1 MSSAILKRMEN
12 PLLKIQ
18 FEIPFSRIEPSHLEP
33 AIDQLIA
40 EADRAIDAI
49 GDGPI
54 DYDHTLGALEDATET
69 LEWAMTIAGHLESV
83 ATTPALREAYNAITP
98 KVSAFYSGIPLR
110 EKLYEALQR
119 FAKTEEAKTLT
130 PTRKRLLD
138 KTLDDFKRHGAE
150 LPPEGKA
157 RLRAI
162 DVALS
167 EKTNRFAENVLD
179 ATHAFELI
187 IEDES
192 RLSGLPESAR
202 KAARASAKERGVD
215 GYRFTLQA
223 PSVIPVLNY
232 ADDRELRETI
242 YRAYNTRAS
251 SGKFDNRAL
260 ILEILELR
268 QEKAKL
274 LGYRDFSDLVL
285 HDRMAKTGET
295 AARFVEDLRQRTI
308 DAFKKENEALRRFAR
323 SEGFEGELEA
333 FDVGYFA
340 EKQRRAL
347 FDLDDELL
355 RPYFSVDRVLR
366 GLFELAENLYSVKI
380 EEIELEAWDES
391 VRSFGIYENGQ
402 LRAAFYTDLYP
413 RENKRDGA
421 WMNPIAVGRDGAPHL
436 GLFCA
441 NISPPIDGKPA
452 LLTHHEVETL
462 FHEFGHLLH
471 HAFSDVEVRSL
482 AGTNVAWDFVELPSQ
497 IMENFCWEREAL
509 DLFAAHHETGEKI
522 PEELFERM
530 ILARTY
536 RAAAAQM
543 RQLGF
548 ATLDL
553 RLHREYL
560 ELDPRP
566 DLLEY
571 ARKIAEDHSPTALTD
586 DYAMICGFGHLFSSP
601 TAYAAG
607 YYSYKWAEVLD
618 ADAFTRFKEAG
629 VIARE
634 VGDAFRRTIL
644 SRGDSEDPAA
654 LYREFMGR
662 DPSLDALLIRS
673 GLAA

>member
-391 VRSFGIYENGQ
+391 VRSFGIYEDGQ

-530 ILARTY
+530 IRARTY

>member
-1 MSSAILKRMEN
+1 MEN

-18 FEIPFSRIEPSHLEP
+18 FEIPFSRIEPAHFEP

-40 EADRAIDAI
+40 RASAAIDAI
-49 GDGPI
+49 GERQDDGREAI
-54 DYDHTLGALEDATET
+54 DYEHTLGALERATET

-83 ATTPALREAYNAITP
+83 ATTPAMREAYNAVTP

-110 EKLYEALQR
+110 EKLYRALQR
-119 FAKTEEAKTLT
+119 FGETAEARALSKTRA
-130 PTRKRLLD
+130 RLLE

-150 LPPEGKA
+150 LPPEGKR
-157 RLRAI
+157 RLSEI
-162 DVALS
+162 DVALA
-167 EKTNRFAENVLD
+167 EKTNRFSENVLD

-192 RLSGLPESAR
+192 RLSGLPESAL
-202 KAARASAKERGVD
+202 KAAQQSARERGVE
-215 GYRFTLQA
+215 GHRFTLQA
-223 PSVIPVLNY
+223 PSVIAVMSY
-232 ADDRELRETI
+232 ADDRALRETI
-242 YRAYNTRAS
+242 YRAFNTRAS
-251 SGKFDNRAL
+251 SGKFDNSAL
-260 ILEILELR
+260 IVEILELR
-268 QEKAKL
+268 QEKAAL
-274 LGYRDFSDLVL
+274 LGFDDFSDLVL
-285 HDRMAKTGET
+285 HDRMAKRGE
-295 AARFVEDLRQRTI
+295 AATDFVDDLRARTAQ
-308 DAFKKENEALRRFAR
+308 AFKNENEALHAFAR
-323 SEGFEGELEA
+323 SEGAELELEA
-333 FDVGYFA
+333 FDIGYYA

-347 FDLDDELL
+347 FDLDDEQL
-355 RPYFSVDRVLR
+355 RPYFPVDRVLR
-366 GLFELAENLYSVKI
+366 GLFQLAERLYDVTI
-380 EEIELEAWDES
+380 EELSLEAWDES
-391 VRSFGIYENGQ
+391 VRSFGIYEGGE

-421 WMNPIAVGRDGAPHL
+421 WMNPISIGENGAPHL

-471 HAFSDVEVRSL
+471 HAFSEVEVRSL

-509 DLFAAHHETGEKI
+509 DLFAAHHETGEAI
-522 PEELFERM
+522 PGDLFERM
-530 ILARTY
+530 LSARTY

-548 ATLDL
+548 ASLDL
-553 RLHREYL
+553 KLHREYL
-560 ELDPRP
+560 RMDPRP
-566 DLLEY
+566 ELLEY
-571 ARKIAEDHSPTALTD
+571 ARAIAQEFAPSPLTD
-586 DYAMICGFGHLFSSP
+586 DHAMLCSFGHLFSSP

-629 VIARE
+629 VISAE
-634 VGDAFRRTIL
+634 VGGAFRRSIL
-644 SRGDSEDPAA
+644 ARGDSDDPAA

-662 DPSLDALLIRS
+662 DPSLDALLERS

>member
-355 RPYFSVDRVLR
+355 RPYFPVDRVLR

-391 VRSFGIYENGQ
+391 VRSFGIYEDGQ

-530 ILARTY
+530 IRARTY

>member
-1 MSSAILKRMEN
+1 MEN

-285 HDRMAKTGET
+285 HDRMAKTGEA

-355 RPYFSVDRVLR
+355 RPYFPVDRVLR

-391 VRSFGIYENGQ
+391 VRSFGIYEDGQ

-530 ILARTY
+530 IRARTY

>member
-1 MSSAILKRMEN
+1 MQN

-18 FEIPFSRIEPSHLEP
+18 FEVPFSRIEPAHLEP
-33 AIDQLIA
+33 AVDQLIA
-40 EADRAIDAI
+40 EASAAIDAI

-54 DYDHTLGALEDATET
+54 DYEHTLGALERATET
-69 LEWAMTIAGHLESV
+69 LEWTMTIAGHLESV
-83 ATTPALREAYNAITP
+83 ATTPALRDAYNAVTP

-110 EKLYEALQR
+110 EKLYQALQR
-119 FAKTEEAKTLT
+119 FAETDEAKRLS
-130 PTRKRLLD
+130 PTRARLLK

-150 LPPEGKA
+150 LSPEGKQ
-157 RLRAI
+157 RLSEI
-162 DVALS
+162 DVALA
-167 EKTNRFAENVLD
+167 EKTNRFSENVLD

-187 IEDES
+187 IEDEA
-192 RLSGLPESAR
+192 RLKGLPESALR
-202 KAARASAKERGVD
+202 AAKASARERGVE

-223 PSVIPVLNY
+223 PSVIPVLSY

-251 SGKFDNRAL
+251 SGKFDNREF
-260 ILEILELR
+260 ILEILSLR
-268 QEKAKL
+268 QEKAEL
-274 LGYRDFSDLVL
+274 LGFDDFSDLVL
-285 HDRMAKTGET
+285 HDRMAKRGDSATQ
-295 AARFVEDLRQRTI
+295 FVDDLRGRTLE
-308 DAFKKENEALRRFAR
+308 AFEKENKALRDFAL
-323 SEGFEGELEA
+323 SEGFKDELEA
-333 FDVGYFA
+333 FDVGYYA
-340 EKQRRAL
+340 EKQRKAL
-347 FDLDDELL
+347 FDLDDEQL
-355 RPYFSVDRVLR
+355 RPYFPVDRVLR
-366 GLFELAENLYSVKI
+366 GLFELAEELYQITIKELS
-380 EEIELEAWDES
+380 LEAWDPS
-391 VRSFGIYENGQ
+391 VRSFGIYEGET

-421 WMNPIAVGRDGAPHL
+421 WMNPITTGVGDEPHL

-441 NISPPIDGKPA
+441 NISPPVDGKPA

-471 HAFSDVEVRSL
+471 HAFSEVEVRSL

-509 DLFAAHHETGEKI
+509 DLFAAHHETGERI
-522 PEELFERM
+522 PDDLFERM
-530 ILARTY
+530 LSARTY

-553 RLHREYL
+553 RLHREFIRMH
-560 ELDPRP
+560 PRP

-571 ARKIAEDHSPTALTD
+571 ARTIAQQHSPTALTND
-586 DYAMICGFGHLFSSP
+586 HAMLCAFGHLFSSP

-629 VIARE
+629 VISPE
-634 VGDAFRRTIL
+634 VGAAFRRSIL
-644 SRGDSEDPAA
+644 SRGDSDEPDA

-662 DPSLDALLIRS
+662 DPSIDALLTRS